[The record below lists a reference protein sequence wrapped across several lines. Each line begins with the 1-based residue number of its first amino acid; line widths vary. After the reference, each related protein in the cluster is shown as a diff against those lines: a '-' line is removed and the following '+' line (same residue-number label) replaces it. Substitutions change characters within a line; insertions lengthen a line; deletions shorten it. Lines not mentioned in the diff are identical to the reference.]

1 MKCEIEFLAVG
12 EGAKAGDAIVIRYGD
27 VNAYHLMLIDGGH
40 AETGEKI
47 VEHLKKHFGP
57 DPVLEHVVLTH
68 SDADHAS
75 GLRTVLQKIRVNNFW
90 LHVPW
95 LLAEEARDLFNDKR
109 WTQDGLHRKIKAE
122 YDIASDIFDLA
133 QAAGCKIYYPFAG
146 FDIGPFKILS
156 PSREAYRYL
165 LPQFDK
171 TPDPDQDAI
180 EKANMWLG
188 KESLRKR
195 MLERAK
201 AAIQSWTTESWDKER
216 LKDGGITSA
225 SNESSVVLYGSF
237 EKGNL
242 LLTGDAG
249 IYGLT
254 WAADKADSL
263 RLPLQQFSFVQI
275 PHHGSRR
282 NVGPSILTRLL
293 GNNQR
298 ESDPMRFTALV
309 SAPKDDEQHPRRIV
323 VNAFRRRGAKVV
335 ATQGFSK
342 IYYGGFP
349 KRSGYS
355 DVEALPFYTQVEE
368 YT

>member
-1 MKCEIEFLAVG
+1 LKCEIEFLAVG
-12 EGAKAGDAIVIRYGD
+12 EGTKAGDAIVIRYGD

-47 VEHLKKHFGP
+47 VAHLKRHFGP
-57 DPVLEHVVLTH
+57 KPVLEHVVLTH

-75 GLRTVLQKIRVNNFW
+75 GLRTVLQEIKVNNLW

-95 LLAEEARDLFNDKR
+95 LLAEEARGLFKDKR
-109 WTQDGLHRKIKAE
+109 WTQDGLRQKIKAE
-122 YDIASDIFDLA
+122 YDIISELFDLA
-133 QAAGCKIYYPFAG
+133 DTVDCKMYYPFADS
-146 FDIGPFKILS
+146 DIGPFKILA

-171 TPDPDQDAI
+171 TPDPDQEAI
-180 EKANMWLG
+180 EAANMWLG
-188 KESLRKR
+188 KETLRNK
-195 MLERAK
+195 LFEAAK
-201 AAIQSWTTESWDKER
+201 SAIQSWTNESWGKER

-225 SNESSVVLYGSF
+225 SNESSVVLFGSF
-237 EKGNL
+237 EKGNV

-249 IYGLT
+249 INGLT
-254 WAADKADSL
+254 WAANNAGSL
-263 RLPLQQFSFVQI
+263 NLPLQQFSFVQI

-282 NVGPSILTRLL
+282 NVGPTILTRLL
-293 GNNQR
+293 GNTQE
-298 ESDPMRFTALV
+298 ESDPTRFTAFV

-323 VNAFRRRGAKVV
+323 LNAFKRRGAKVI
-335 ATQGFSK
+335 ATQGASK

-349 KRSGYS
+349 KRDGYL
-355 DVEALPFYTQVEE
+355 DAEVLPFYTKVEE